1 MEKIKFEKSY
11 NDGCGTSLQG
21 YIHASY
27 HELVEMFGEPQ
38 WQESGDGKCTFT
50 FVIDYVIQSAD
61 GDDEDYG
68 TFTLYDWKGNRPYD
82 DSQSFK
88 VHVGGK
94 GFNDDYAAT
103 KAALIFDKTDTR
115 YSFHK
120 ECMFNNQWFNMEC
133 A

>member
-1 MEKIKFEKSY
+1 
-11 NDGCGTSLQG
+11 
-21 YIHASY
+21 
-27 HELVEMFGEPQ
+27 MFGEPQ

-50 FVIDYVIQSAD
+50 FVVDYVIQSAD

-82 DSQSFK
+82 DSQTFR

-103 KAALIFDKTDTR
+103 KAALIFEKTDTR

-120 ECMFNNQWFNMEC
+120 ECMFNNQWFNMEWS
-133 A
+133 

>member
-68 TFTLYDWKGNRPYD
+68 EEGVDVIEEMASLSYEDDDPIYDADYTGAAPYHED
-82 DSQSFK
+82 
-88 VHVGGK
+88 GEP
-94 GFNDDYAAT
+94 YY
-103 KAALIFDKTDTR
+103 R
-115 YSFHK
+115 
-120 ECMFNNQWFNMEC
+120 
-133 A
+133 